1 MASRRQFITGVFTA
15 STVAIA
21 GCSSVPLIG
30 GGGPEK
36 AVEQLFT
43 AAKEGNVETAVHP
56 SSSARSIDGDSF
68 DDLELVNTEEVSG
81 AELAESDSGYYQG
94 ATQSDF
100 ENTIIP
106 DIKTETGASEVAFV
120 MATIEQDGE
129 TIERPFVTV
138 KYEGEW
144 FVTI

>member
-1 MASRRQFITGVFTA
+1 MVTRRKFIASAGTIG
-15 STVAIA
+15 TVAIA

-56 SSSARSIDGDSF
+56 PSSAQPLDEDSF
-68 DDLELVNTEEVSG
+68 TNLKLVSTEEVSG
-81 AELAESDSGYYQG
+81 AELAESDSGFYQG
-94 ATQSDF
+94 ATESDF
-100 ENTIIP
+100 RNTIIP